1 MVKDN
6 WLTLNEYSKK
16 YDLSISTLRRR
27 IKNDEARHIFEEGK
41 YFLFDEAMVKHK
53 SVLPAKANNESTSTH
68 QSVSEAT
75 PKTSSTNEPVMST
88 AQEILKELKKAYMV
102 ILQEKEEQISVLKN
116 EVADLQTL
124 VRVLES
130 ENERLRRVDFVAPNF
145 DKPLVDL

>member
-1 MVKDN
+1 
-6 WLTLNEYSKK
+6 
-16 YDLSISTLRRR
+16 
-27 IKNDEARHIFEEGK
+27 
-41 YFLFDEAMVKHK
+41 MVKHK